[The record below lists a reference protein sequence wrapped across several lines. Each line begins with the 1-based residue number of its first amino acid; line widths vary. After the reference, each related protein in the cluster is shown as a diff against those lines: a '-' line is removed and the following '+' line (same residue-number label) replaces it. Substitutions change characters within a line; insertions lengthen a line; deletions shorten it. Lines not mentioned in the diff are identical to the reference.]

1 MTKWAEGLFLAVKS
15 QLNVTHT
22 CIPGNIVEY
31 DYELQKA
38 SVQPAIRKVYQTKD
52 EQGNFLVRDMPIV
65 NSVPVMFPGSGESYA
80 YFPVNVGDSCLL
92 VFSERSLDEWINQ
105 GGQVT
110 PLDPRQF
117 HLSDAIAI
125 MGLNPFSNPLPIQ
138 NNEDFVISHA
148 GSTVT
153 IKGNGEVDI
162 KTASKIAMGTPTIEV
177 IQQIC
182 DLLQSLITNLASGPG
197 PYPGVVT
204 DATTILA
211 NLNSIKGTIT

>member
-1 MTKWAEGLFLAVKS
+1 MTTIAECLFLTVKA

-22 CIPGNIVEY
+22 CFPGNIIEY
-31 DYELQKA
+31 DYKTQSA
-38 SVQPAIRKVYQTKD
+38 SVQPSIRKVYQTKD
-52 EQGNFLVRDMPIV
+52 AQGNFLVQDMPV
-65 NSVPVMFPGSGESYA
+65 LNSVPVQFPRSGQTGM
-80 YFPVNVGDSCLL
+80 YFPVNPGDSCLVL
-92 VFSERSLDEWINQ
+92 ISERSLDEWINQ

-110 PLDPRQF
+110 PRDPRQF

-125 MGLNPFSNPLPIQ
+125 MGLYPFSDPLPIQ
-138 NNEDFVISHA
+138 NNTDFVITHK
-148 GSTVT
+148 GSTIT
-153 IKGNGEVDI
+153 IKGDGEIDI
-162 KTASKIAMGTPTIEV
+162 KTASKIALGTPAVEV

-182 DLLQSLITNLASGPG
+182 NLLESLITNLGSGPG